1 MTLAQSRGR
10 AGPFVVRPG
19 LLLQCSKCVTD
30 RQGETVL
37 RSENVMLGVAQA
49 SLSTVQNRPISLD
62 TGGIEMM
69 MKQHVLVVKAHGALI
84 K

>member
-1 MTLAQSRGR
+1 M
-10 AGPFVVRPG
+10 
-19 LLLQCSKCVTD
+19 TD

-69 MKQHVLVVKAHGALI
+69 MLKQLLVLVVKALGALI
-84 K
+84 NR